1 MYCFDVMAI
10 KRTTRAPGAA
20 IYARISR
27 DAEGDKIGV
36 SRQEKDCRAL
46 AERLGLPVVAVYTD
60 NDIGASNRT
69 GNKPRPEYQALL
81 DAVRDGLIGTII
93 AYSNSRLTRRPLE
106 WIELIGLAESGTLEI
121 KTVVSGSHDL
131 TTADGRAVALTVA
144 AWDAAEADRISERQ
158 TASFLHKALQGKPKL
173 QRQRPFGWKD
183 DGVTIE
189 PAEAVRIRKAI
200 EEILGGASITS
211 IARRWEE
218 EGVLTA
224 AGGEKW
230 EHSVLKKV
238 LLGWR
243 TAGVRTYHREP
254 LYDET
259 GQPIMGTWEPI
270 ITLRERR
277 QALRALEAHSRIK
290 VRQGT
295 WPLAGLL
302 RCGICSKPLYG
313 ATPSGTRSR
322 ATYGCKTGH
331 LGISA
336 GLLEAYVIR
345 RFFAYFYWLDENRRY
360 IEPAASEP
368 SPEDLQR
375 VDEISEQIA
384 ELMEGYRNKILPAA
398 VAFAEVDRL
407 YAERDE
413 LQERIEATRAAPP
426 PARVPLNTRQPLEER
441 IREHQADYARP
452 PADPTSGDGLEQPI
466 PLHQG
471 TIDSLNQLLKLLID
485 HIEVAKAGPGRR
497 TMEDRTTF
505 RWKV

>member
-1 MYCFDVMAI
+1 MAT
-10 KRTTRAPGAA
+10 KRRTRAPGAA
-20 IYARISR
+20 IYTRISR
-27 DAEGDKIGV
+27 DPEGDKIGV
-36 SRQEKDCRAL
+36 SRQEKDCRDL
-46 AERLGLPVVAVYTD
+46 ADRLGIPVVKVYTD

-69 GNKPRPEYQALL
+69 GNKPRPQYQAMLE
-81 DAVRDGLIGTII
+81 AVRDGLIGTII

-106 WIELIGLAESGTLEI
+106 WIELIGLAESGALEI

-158 TASFLHKALQGKPKL
+158 TASFHHKALQGKPKL
-173 QRQRPFGWKD
+173 QRQRPFGWKE
-183 DGVTIE
+183 DGITIE
-189 PAEAVRIRKAI
+189 PTEAERIRRAV

-211 IARRWEE
+211 IARRWQE

-254 LYDET
+254 LYDGT

-270 ITLRERR
+270 ISLRERR
-277 QALRALEAHSRIK
+277 EALRALQAHARPKI
-290 VRQGT
+290 RQGT

-313 ATPSGTRSR
+313 AVPSGTRNR

-331 LGISA
+331 LSVSA
-336 GLLEAYVIR
+336 GLLEAYTIR
-345 RFFAYFYWLDENRRY
+345 RFWEFLYWREETGSY
-360 IEPAASEP
+360 IEPAASDP
-368 SPEDLQR
+368 DPEDLQR
-375 VDEISEQIA
+375 VDDISEQIA
-384 ELMEGYRNKILPAA
+384 ELMEGYRTKTLPAA
-398 VAFAEVDRL
+398 IAFAEVDRL

-413 LQERIEATRAAPP
+413 LQERIEAASAAPP
-426 PARVPLNTRQPLEER
+426 PARIPMGTEMPLEER
-441 IREHQADYARP
+441 IAEYQADMARP
-452 PADPTSGDGLEQPI
+452 PADPESGDGLEQPI

-471 TIDSLNQLLKLLID
+471 TIDSFNQLLKLAID
-485 HIEVAKAGPGRR
+485 YIEITKAGPGQR
-497 TMEDRTTF
+497 TMEDRTSF
-505 RWKV
+505 HWKD

>member
-1 MYCFDVMAI
+1 MAP
-10 KRTTRAPGAA
+10 KRRTQAPGAA
-20 IYARISR
+20 IYTRISR
-27 DAEGDKIGV
+27 DPEGDQIGV
-36 SRQEKDCRAL
+36 SRQEKDCRDL
-46 AERLGLPVVAVYTD
+46 ADRLGIPVVKVYSD

-69 GNKPRPEYQALL
+69 GNKPRPQYQSMLE
-81 DAVRDGLIGTII
+81 AVRDGLIGTII

-106 WIELIGLAESGTLEI
+106 WIELIGLAESGALEI

-158 TASFLHKALQGKPKL
+158 TASFHHKALQGKPKL
-173 QRQRPFGWKD
+173 QRQRPFGWKE
-183 DGVTIE
+183 DGITIE
-189 PAEAVRIRKAI
+189 PTEAERVRRAV

-218 EGVLTA
+218 EGVLTS
-224 AGGEKW
+224 AGGDKW

-254 LYDET
+254 LYDGT
-259 GQPIMGTWEPI
+259 GQPIMGTWDPI
-270 ITLRERR
+270 ISLRERR
-277 QALRALEAHSRIK
+277 EALRALQAHARPKI
-290 VRQGT
+290 RQGT

-313 ATPSGTRSR
+313 AIPSGTRNR

-331 LGISA
+331 LSVSA
-336 GLLEAYVIR
+336 GLLEAYTIR
-345 RFFAYFYWLDENRRY
+345 RFWEFLYWREETGSY
-360 IEPAASEP
+360 IQPTASDP
-368 SPEDLQR
+368 DPEDLQR

-384 ELMEGYRNKILPAA
+384 ELMEGYRTKTLPAA
-398 VAFAEVDRL
+398 IAFAEVDRL

-413 LQERIEATRAAPP
+413 LQERIEAASAAPP
-426 PARVPLNTRQPLEER
+426 PARIPMGTEMPLEER
-441 IREHQADYARP
+441 IAEYQADIARP
-452 PADPTSGDGLEQPI
+452 PANPESGDGLEQPI

-471 TIDSLNQLLKLLID
+471 TIDSFNQLLKLAID
-485 HIEVAKAGPGRR
+485 YIEIAKAGPDRR
-497 TMEDRTTF
+497 TMEDRTSF
-505 RWKV
+505 HWKD

>member
-1 MYCFDVMAI
+1 MAT
-10 KRTTRAPGAA
+10 KRRTRAPGAA
-20 IYARISR
+20 IYTRISR
-27 DAEGDKIGV
+27 DPEGDKVGV
-36 SRQEKDCRAL
+36 SRQEKNCREL
-46 AERLGLPVVAVYTD
+46 AERLGLSVVAVYSD

-81 DAVRDGLIGTII
+81 EGVRDGLIGTII

-106 WIELIGLAESGTLEI
+106 WIELIGLAESGALEI

-158 TASFLHKALQGKPKL
+158 TASFHHKALQGKPKL
-173 QRQRPFGWKD
+173 QRQRPFGWKE

-189 PAEAVRIRKAI
+189 PEEAERVRSAVG
-200 EEILGGASITS
+200 EILGGASITS
-211 IARRWEE
+211 IARRWQE

-259 GQPIMGTWEPI
+259 GEPIMGTWEPI

-277 QALRALEAHSRIK
+277 EALRALQAHSRVK

-295 WPLAGLL
+295 WLLSGLL

-313 ATPSGTRSR
+313 ATPSGTRNR

-336 GLLEAYVIR
+336 GLLEAYVIK
-345 RFFAYFYWLDENRRY
+345 RFFEYLYWREDSGFYRRP
-360 IEPAASEP
+360 EVNGP
-368 SPEDLQR
+368 SLEDLQR
-375 VDEISEQIA
+375 VDEIGEQIA
-384 ELMEGYRNKILPAA
+384 ELMEGYRTKTLPAA

-407 YAERDE
+407 YVERDE
-413 LQERIEATRAAPP
+413 LQERIEAASAAPP
-426 PARVPLNTRQPLEER
+426 PEIPSMSTEMPVEQR
-441 IREHQADYARP
+441 IRRYQYDYGRP
-452 PADPTSGDGLEQPI
+452 AADPSVGDGLEQPI
-466 PLHQG
+466 QLHQG
-471 TIDSLNQLLKLLID
+471 TIDSLSQLFKLVIES
-485 HIEVAKAGPGRR
+485 IEVGKAGTGQR

-505 RWKV
+505 RWKD

>member
-1 MYCFDVMAI
+1 MAA
-10 KRTTRAPGAA
+10 KRKARAPGSA
-20 IYARISR
+20 IYTRISR
-27 DAEGDKIGV
+27 DLEGDKIGV
-36 SRQEKDCRAL
+36 TRQEKDCREL
-46 AERLGLPVVAVYTD
+46 ADRLGLPVVAVYTD

-81 DAVRDGLIGTII
+81 EAVREGLIGTII

-106 WIELIGLAESGTLEI
+106 WIELIGLAESGALEI

-158 TASFLHKALQGKPKL
+158 TASFHHRALQGKPKL
-173 QRQRPFGWKD
+173 QRQRPFGWKG

-189 PAEAVRIRKAI
+189 PAEAERIRRAV
-200 EEILGGASITS
+200 EEILAGASITS

-259 GQPIMGTWEPI
+259 GEPIMGTWEPI
-270 ITLRERR
+270 ITLKERR
-277 QALRALEAHSRIK
+277 EALRALQAHSRIK

-295 WPLAGLL
+295 WPLAGIL

-313 ATPSGTRSR
+313 ATPSGTRGR
-322 ATYGCKTGH
+322 ATYGCKAGH
-331 LGISA
+331 LSISA
-336 GLLEAYVIR
+336 GLLEEYTIG
-345 RFFAYFYWLDENRRY
+345 RFFEYLYWREEHGSY
-360 IEPAASEP
+360 IQPTISEP
-368 SPEDLQR
+368 NPEDLQR

-384 ELMEGYRNKILPAA
+384 ELMEGYRTKTLPAA

-413 LQERIEATRAAPP
+413 LQERLEAASATPP
-426 PARVPLNTRQPLEER
+426 PARISLSTEMPLEER
-441 IREHQADYARP
+441 IAEHQADYARP
-452 PADPTSGDGLEQPI
+452 PANPESGDGMEQPI
-466 PLHQG
+466 PLSQG
-471 TIDSLNQLLKLLID
+471 TIDSLNQLFKLVID
-485 HIEVAKAGPGRR
+485 RIEIAKAAAGYR

-505 RWKV
+505 HWRA

>member
-1 MYCFDVMAI
+1 MAT
-10 KRTTRAPGAA
+10 KRRTRAPGAA
-20 IYARISR
+20 IYTRISR
-27 DAEGDKIGV
+27 DPEGDKIGV
-36 SRQEKDCRAL
+36 SRQEKDCREL
-46 AERLGLPVVAVYTD
+46 ADRLGLPVVAVYTD

-69 GNKPRPEYQALL
+69 GNKPRPQYQAMLE
-81 DAVRDGLIGTII
+81 AVRDGLIGTIV

-106 WIELIGLAESGTLEI
+106 WIELIGLAESGALEI

-158 TASFLHKALQGKPKL
+158 TASFHHKALQGKPKL
-173 QRQRPFGWKD
+173 QRQRAFGWEKD
-183 DGVTIE
+183 GLTIE
-189 PAEAVRIRKAI
+189 PTEAERIRRAV

-224 AGGEKW
+224 AGGSKW

-277 QALRALEAHSRIK
+277 QALRALEAHSRVK

-302 RCGICSKPLYG
+302 RCGICKKPLYG
-313 ATPSGTRSR
+313 ATPSGTRNR
-322 ATYGCKTGH
+322 ATYGCKAGH

-345 RFFAYFYWLDENRRY
+345 RFYAYAYWREEYGTY
-360 IEPAASEP
+360 IQPGSSEP
-368 SPEDLQR
+368 DPEDLQR

-384 ELMEGYRNKILPAA
+384 ELMEGYRTKTLPAA
-398 VAFAEVDRL
+398 IAFAEVDKL

-413 LQERIEATRAAPP
+413 LQERIEAASAEPP
-426 PARVPLNTRQPLEER
+426 PTTVPFSRGMPLEDQ
-441 IREHQADYARP
+441 IREVQDALARP
-452 PADPTSGDGLEQPI
+452 PAEPNSSDRLEQPI

-471 TIDSLNQLLKLLID
+471 TIDSFNQLLKLLID
-485 HIEVAKAGPGRR
+485 YIEIAKAGPDQR
-497 TMEDRTTF
+497 TMEDRASIHW
-505 RWKV
+505 RD